1 MCLLRQPTNHKKVRL
16 YHLSYP
22 QLSLPSLHSAE
33 RKITN
38 LHLTHIHP
46 NTSLPPTLP
55 RRSKPFDVRAFYIT
69 LLSTPNI
76 SLYFSSLLFS
86 HCSFLCGRNWWALS
100 PIAHDLTR
108 SSRTPQDFPSSTFSS
123 HAFPCSLLFRYTF
136 FLLSSP
142 PSPQSWPSEK
152 HPFKALHPFTGPP
165 FSKNSL
171 SSLSLLLYLLSFS
184 TNRILL
190 IPLLKTTSD
199 FQNPVCLA
207 LFPTSF
213 HLWICNI
220 FILTSWNLCPGF

>member
-1 MCLLRQPTNHKKVRL
+1 MWE
-16 YHLSYP
+16 LST
-22 QLSLPSLHSAE
+22 LPSSPPL
-33 RKITN
+33 
-38 LHLTHIHP
+38 
-46 NTSLPPTLP
+46 TSLYISPVFFSPIA
-55 RRSKPFDVRAFYIT
+55 PFSVEETDE
-69 LLSTPNI
+69 
-76 SLYFSSLLFS
+76 
-86 HCSFLCGRNWWALS
+86 LS

-108 SSRTPQDFPSSTFSS
+108 SSHHPHDFPSSTFSS

-136 FLLSSP
+136 FLLSKSSQ
-142 PSPQSWPSEK
+142 PSVLTLWEASIQGSSSLHWPL
-152 HPFKALHPFTGPP
+152 F

-220 FILTSWNLCPGF
+220 FILTPWNLCPGF